1 MCCVAWVKSFLSSH
15 RKAMFSCFQRHLQH
29 WRKLKE
35 LLIVSPIKADA
46 RQRSL
51 ELRQGNLDRHVARNP
66 RTAVQEG
73 DPGAPILVVLGYVGQ
88 CGCFVLVDSLK
99 ARGRSCNC
107 QVLKLDDHKNNV
119 ARRKCACAC
128 NSLHNCSRDKHHTH
142 SCLCAF

>member
-1 MCCVAWVKSFLSSH
+1 
-15 RKAMFSCFQRHLQH
+15 MFSCFRRHLQH

-107 QVLKLDDHKNNV
+107 QVLKLDDHKNA
-119 ARRKCACAC
+119 ARRTCAC
-128 NSLHNCSRDKHHTH
+128 NSLPTIVQGTNITHTV
-142 SCLCAF
+142 AFVLPRRNVVEALF